1 MFKII
6 KEMKPFAITV
16 LIIIGLLFFQA
27 RTDLALPEYMSNIV
41 NVGIQQN
48 GIENAVPEVIRES
61 ELEKIKLF
69 LNPEQIGLVDQSFK
83 LITKDTL
90 SDIKYEE
97 YSKKYPLLKEE
108 NLYIL
113 NTESQEDIETMNSF
127 LGKAMLTVMGIDMGA
142 PQGILSGE
150 ENLGENPFGNFPE
163 GSDPFMIIG
172 NLPDEQF
179 QAIKDEIDK
188 QFEILPDN
196 MIVQSATN
204 YIKTEYEAIGIE
216 IQKTQSKYILN
227 IGGIMLLIA
236 LIGMVASITVGFL
249 SSRVAASLGRNLRD
263 KVFQKVTS
271 FSNAEF
277 DSYSTASLITRS
289 TNDIQQ
295 IQQFTVLLLRM
306 VFYAPILGIGGVLK
320 VLDTNTSMAWIVGI
334 GVVAILILIITLF
347 TVALPKFKIVQKLV
361 DKVNLVMR
369 ESLNGTLVIRAFNT
383 QKHEEKKF
391 DKANTD
397 LTQTNLFVSRIMVTM
412 MPTMMLIMNMVML
425 LIVWVGAKQIDQ
437 GAIQVG
443 DMMAFIQYAMQ
454 IIMSFLMLSMVSI
467 ILPRASVSANR
478 IAEILDE
485 EIQINN
491 PKNPKQFKKD
501 TLGLLE
507 FKDVGFKYSGAE
519 ECVIKNI
526 SFTAKPGETTA
537 FIGSTGSG
545 KSTLINLIP
554 RLYDVT
560 EGEITIDGINI
571 KDVLLHDLREK
582 IGFVPQKS
590 MLFSGTI
597 ESNLKYGKNHGVNDE
612 GIFMAIDVSQSKE
625 FINDKEKG
633 LETEI
638 SQGGT
643 NVSGGQKQRLSIARA
658 LAKKPEIFIFDD
670 SFSALDYK
678 TDMSLRNAMK
688 KELTN
693 RTILIVAQRINTI
706 RNAEKI
712 IVLDEGKIVGTGTH
726 EELLKNC
733 DVYKQIA
740 LSQLSEE
747 ELAI

>member
-6 KEMKPFAITV
+6 KEMKPFV
-16 LIIIGLLFFQA
+16 LIILLIIGLLFFQA

-41 NVGIQQN
+41 NVGIQQS
-48 GIENAVPEVIRES
+48 GIENAVPEVIREA
-61 ELEKIKLF
+61 ELQKVKLF
-69 LNPEQIGLVDQSFK
+69 LNEEQRELVDKSFK
-83 LITKDTL
+83 IINEDNL
-90 SDIKYEE
+90 SKKEFEDF
-97 YSKKYPLLKEE
+97 SKKYPLLKEE
-108 NLYIL
+108 SLL
-113 NTESQEDIETMNSF
+113 LLDTESEEDIEEMNSF
-127 LGKAMLTVMGIDMGA
+127 LGKAMLTVLGIEMGA
-142 PQGILSGE
+142 PQGILSSEG
-150 ENLGENPFGNFPE
+150 NLMDNPFANFPE
-163 GSDPFMIIG
+163 GANPFIVIQ
-172 NLPDEQF
+172 NLPEEQF
-179 QAIKDEIDK
+179 NIMKAEIDK
-188 QFEILPDN
+188 QFEILPEN

-216 IQKTQSKYILN
+216 IQKTQSRYILN
-227 IGGIMLLIA
+227 IGGIMLIIA
-236 LIGMVASITVGFL
+236 LIGMTASISVGFL

-277 DSYSTASLITRS
+277 NNFSTASLITRS

-295 IQQFTVLLLRM
+295 IQQFTVMLLRM

-320 VLDTNTSMAWIVGI
+320 VLETNTSMAWIVGI
-334 GVVAILILIITLF
+334 GVAAISVLVLTLF
-347 TVALPKFKIVQKLV
+347 AVALPKFKIVQKLV

-383 QKHEEKKF
+383 QRHEEKKF
-391 DKANTD
+391 DQANKD
-397 LTQTNLFVSRIMVTM
+397 LTSTNLFVSRIMVTM
-412 MPTMMLIMNMVML
+412 MPSMMFIMNMVML

-478 IAEILDE
+478 IAEILDAE
-485 EIQINN
+485 LLITN
-491 PKNPKQFKKD
+491 PENPAEFKKD
-501 TLGLLE
+501 IKGLLE
-507 FKDVGFKYSGAE
+507 FKDVCFKYSGAE
-519 ECVIKNI
+519 ECVIKDIN
-526 SFTAKPGETTA
+526 FTAKPGETTA

-554 RLYDVT
+554 RLFDVT

-571 KDVLLHDLREK
+571 KDVLLQDLRDK

-597 ESNLKYGKNHGVNDE
+597 ESNLKYGKNH
-612 GIFMAIDVSQSKE
+612 DVSSEDILTAIEVAQAKD
-625 FINDKEKG
+625 FVQEKG
-633 LETEI
+633 LENEI
-638 SQGGT
+638 SQAGT

-658 LAKKPEIFIFDD
+658 LAKKPKIFIFDD

-678 TDMSLRNAMK
+678 TDMNLRNAME
-688 KELTN
+688 KELSN

-726 EELLKNC
+726 EELLKTC

>member
-83 LITKDTL
+83 LITKNTL

-150 ENLGENPFGNFPE
+150 ENLGEYPFGNFPE
-163 GSDPFMIIG
+163 GSDPFMVIG

-179 QAIKDEIDK
+179 QAMKSKIDE

-216 IQKTQSKYILN
+216 IQKTQSKYILK

-236 LIGMVASITVGFL
+236 LIGMAASITVGFL

-295 IQQFTVLLLRM
+295 IQQFTVMLLRM

-347 TVALPKFKIVQKLV
+347 TVALPKFKIVQKFV

-397 LTQTNLFVSRIMVTM
+397 LTRTNLFVSRIMVTM

-501 TLGLLE
+501 TKGLLE
-507 FKDVGFKYSGAE
+507 FKNVGFKYSGAE

-560 EGEITIDGINI
+560 EGEITIDCINI

-590 MLFSGTI
+590 ILFSGTI
-597 ESNLKYGKNHGVNDE
+597 ESNLKYGKNYSVNE
-612 GIFMAIDVSQSKE
+612 EEISTAIEVSQSKE
-625 FINDKEKG
+625 FITDKENG

-670 SFSALDYK
+670 SFSALDFK
-678 TDMSLRNAMK
+678 TDMALRNAMK
-688 KELTN
+688 KELAN

-712 IVLDEGKIVGTGTH
+712 IVLDEGNIVCTGTH

>member
-6 KEMKPFAITV
+6 KELKPFL
-16 LIIIGLLFFQA
+16 LIILVIVGLLFFQA
-27 RTDLALPEYMSNIV
+27 RTDLALPDYMSEIV

-48 GIENAVPEVIRES
+48 GIENAVPKVIRSSELDKIKIFLKEDEIALIDKSYLLIEKDNLTES
-61 ELEKIKLF
+61 EYNNYIK
-69 LNPEQIGLVDQSFK
+69 E
-83 LITKDTL
+83 
-90 SDIKYEE
+90 
-97 YSKKYPLLKEE
+97 YPLIEDE
-108 NLYIL
+108 SLYIL
-113 NTESQEDIETMNSF
+113 NTSSEEDIDKMNSY
-127 LGKAMLTVMGIDMGA
+127 LGKAMLTVMGIEKGG
-142 PQGILSGE
+142 PQGIAADKG
-150 ENLGENPFGNFPE
+150 NIGENPFANLPQ
-163 GSDPFMIIG
+163 GSDPFLILKE
-172 NLPDEQF
+172 LPKEQLEGIMKKIDVQF
-179 QAIKDEIDK
+179 KD
-188 QFEILPDN
+188 LPDN

-204 YIKTEYEAIGIE
+204 YIKTEYQAIGIE

-227 IGGIMLLIA
+227 IGGIMLIIA
-236 LIGMVASITVGFL
+236 LLGMVASITVGFL

-277 DSYSTASLITRS
+277 DSFSTASLITRS

-320 VLDTNTSMAWIVGI
+320 VLNTNTSMAWIVG
-334 GVVAILILIITLF
+334 VAVAAIFILVITLF
-347 TVALPKFKIVQKLV
+347 SLALPRFKMVQKLV
-361 DKVNLVMR
+361 DRVNLVMR

-383 QKHEEKKF
+383 QKFEEDKF
-391 DKANTD
+391 DVANKD
-397 LTQTNLFVSRIMVTM
+397 LTKVNLFVSRLMVTM
-412 MPTMMLIMNMVML
+412 MPTMMLIMNFVML
-425 LIVWVGAKQIDQ
+425 LIVWVGAHQINE

-467 ILPRASVSANR
+467 ILPRASVSAGR

-485 EIQINN
+485 EIIIKD
-491 PKNPKQFKKD
+491 PLNPKQIPQD
-501 TLGLLE
+501 TKGLLE
-507 FKDVGFKYSGAE
+507 FKNVGFKYPGAE

-526 SFTAKPGETTA
+526 NFTAKPGETTA

-554 RLYDVT
+554 RLYDVS
-560 EGEITIDGINI
+560 EGEIAIDGINI
-571 KDVLLHDLREK
+571 KDVTLHDLREI
-582 IGFVPQKS
+582 IGYVPQKS

-597 ESNLKYGKNHGVNDE
+597 ESNLKYGKNQDVNNQDL
-612 GIFMAIDVSQSKE
+612 MKAIDISQSKE
-625 FINDKEKG
+625 FIEDKENG
-633 LETEI
+633 IETEI

-643 NVSGGQKQRLSIARA
+643 NVSGGQKQRLAIARA
-658 LAKKPEIFIFDD
+658 LAKKPKIFIFDD

-678 TDMSLRNAMK
+678 TDMTLRNAMNH
-688 KELTN
+688 ELEN

-712 IVLDEGKIVGTGTH
+712 IVLNEGKIVGTGTH
-726 EELLKNC
+726 EELLKTC

>member
-6 KEMKPFAITV
+6 KEMKPFL
-16 LIIIGLLFFQA
+16 LIILIIVGLLFFQA
-27 RTDLALPEYMSNIV
+27 RTDLALPDYMSSIV

-48 GIENAVPEVIRES
+48 GIENAVPNVIRES
-61 ELEKIKLF
+61 ELEKIKIF
-69 LNPEQIGLVDQSFK
+69 LGEDQNKLVDNSFK
-83 LITKDTL
+83 LINKDSLTE
-90 SDIKYEE
+90 EE
-97 YSKKYPLLKEE
+97 YNNFVKKYPLLE
-108 NLYIL
+108 NESLYIL
-113 NTESQEDIETMNSF
+113 DTSSAEDIKNMNSF
-127 LGKAMLTVMGIDMGA
+127 LGKAMLTVMGIEKGA
-142 PQGILSGE
+142 PQGIAADNG
-150 ENLGENPFGNFPE
+150 NTGGNPFANFPE
-163 GSDPFMIIG
+163 GTDPFLVLK
-172 NLPDEQF
+172 NLPKEQFEGIMQKIDEQF
-179 QAIKDEIDK
+179 KD
-188 QFEILPDN
+188 LPEN
-196 MIVQSATN
+196 MITQSATN

-227 IGGIMLLIA
+227 IGAIMLLIA
-236 LIGMVASITVGFL
+236 LLGMIASITVGFL

-277 DSYSTASLITRS
+277 DSFSTASLITRS

-295 IQQFTVLLLRM
+295 IQQFTVMLLRM
-306 VFYAPILGIGGVLK
+306 VFYAPILGLGGVLK
-320 VLDTNTSMAWIVGI
+320 VLDTNTSMAWIVG
-334 GVVAILILIITLF
+334 VAVAAILVLVISLF
-347 TVALPKFKIVQKLV
+347 SVALPKFKMVQKLV

-383 QKHEEKKF
+383 QKFEEEKF
-391 DKANTD
+391 DIANKD
-397 LTQTNLFVSRIMVTM
+397 LTSTNLFVSRLMVTM
-412 MPTMMLIMNMVML
+412 MPSMMFIMNFVML
-425 LIVWVGAKQIDQ
+425 LIVWVGAHQIND

-467 ILPRASVSANR
+467 ILPRAAVSAGR

-485 EIQINN
+485 EIIIKNPEN
-491 PKNPKQFKKD
+491 PKYMDKNLK
-501 TLGLLE
+501 GLLE
-507 FKDVGFKYSGAE
+507 FKNVGFKYPGAE

-526 SFTAKPGETTA
+526 NFTAKPGETTA

-554 RLYDVT
+554 RLYDVS

-571 KDVLLHDLREK
+571 KDVMLHDLREI
-582 IGFVPQKS
+582 IGYVPQKS

-597 ESNLKYGKNHGVNDE
+597 ETNLKFGKNHDANDDE
-612 GIFMAIDVSQSKE
+612 LKKAIEISQSKE
-625 FINDKEKG
+625 FIQDKENG
-633 LETEI
+633 IGTEI

-643 NVSGGQKQRLSIARA
+643 NVSGGQKQRLAIARA
-658 LAKKPEIFIFDD
+658 LAKQPKLFIFDD
-670 SFSALDYK
+670 SFSALDFK
-678 TDMSLRNAMK
+678 TDMTLRSAMK
-688 KELTN
+688 HELAN
-693 RTILIVAQRINTI
+693 KTILIVAQRINTI

-712 IVLDEGKIVGTGTH
+712 VVLDEGKVVGMGTH
-726 EELLKNC
+726 EELLRNC